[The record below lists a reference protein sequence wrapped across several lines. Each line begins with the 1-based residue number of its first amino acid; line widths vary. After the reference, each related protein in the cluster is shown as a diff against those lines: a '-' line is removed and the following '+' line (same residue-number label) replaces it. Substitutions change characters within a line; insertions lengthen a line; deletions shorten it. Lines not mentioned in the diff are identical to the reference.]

1 MVNATLRSLYPRE
14 RNSAPTVQEAGWAPE
29 PVWTGAENL
38 ALTGIRSPERP
49 TRSETI
55 LSLAVL
61 ISKQQFCLFYVYFM
75 MGKENNAVPLYETS
89 ECAVLCYKAL
99 GSFGVYLSL
108 KILVC
113 PLRNKVVL
121 KYVL

>member
-1 MVNATLRSLYPRE
+1 VA
-14 RNSAPTVQEAGWAPE
+14 
-29 PVWTGAENL
+29 NL

-61 ISKQQFCLFYVYFM
+61 NTKQQFSLFYVYFM
-75 MGKENNAVPLYETS
+75 IGKENNAVPLYETS
-89 ECAVLCYKAL
+89 EYAVLCYKAL

-113 PLRNKVVL
+113 PLCNKVVL